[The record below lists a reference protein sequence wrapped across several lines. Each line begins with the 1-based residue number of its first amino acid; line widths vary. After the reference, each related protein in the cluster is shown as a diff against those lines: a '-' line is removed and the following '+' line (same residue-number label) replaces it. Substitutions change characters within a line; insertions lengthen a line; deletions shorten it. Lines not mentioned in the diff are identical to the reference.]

1 MLNEKMEKALNKQI
15 NEEYYSSYLYVSMVA
30 YFESLNLPGFAN
42 WMRIQ
47 AQEELVHVMKFFDY
61 VNERGGR
68 VTLDAIK
75 KPAVEWASPLAAFE
89 DAYKHECYISGCIH
103 ELANL
108 AAELKDHPSHNF
120 LEWFVEE
127 QVEEEASADAIVQ
140 RLKLG
145 GDSGA
150 AMLMIDQE
158 LSQRVFTPPPS
169 GEGE

>member
-15 NEEYYSSYLYVSMVA
+15 NEEYFSSYLYLSMSA

-47 AQEELVHVMKFFDY
+47 AQEEMAHVMKFY
-61 VNERGGR
+61 QYINERGGR
-68 VTLDAIK
+68 VSLDAIK
-75 KPAVEWASPLAAFE
+75 KPELEWASPLAAFE

-103 ELANL
+103 KLADL
-108 AAELKDHPSHNF
+108 AVELKDHPSHNF

-127 QVEEEASADAIVQ
+127 QVEEEATADGIVQ
-140 RLKLG
+140 KLKLG

-158 LSQRVFTPPPS
+158 MAGRTFTPPPG
-169 GEGE
+169 GE